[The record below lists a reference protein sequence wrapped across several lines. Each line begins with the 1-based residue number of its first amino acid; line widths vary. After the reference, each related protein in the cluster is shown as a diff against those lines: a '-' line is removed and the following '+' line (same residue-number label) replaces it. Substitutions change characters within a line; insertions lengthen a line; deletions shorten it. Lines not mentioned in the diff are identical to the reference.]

1 MAGTKVK
8 CGSGIEKEGTN
19 RHLVLIDVENLAG
32 TPSPT
37 PVELAWVEQQLHEA
51 IADLEA
57 AQHVVACSHRAART
71 VAFAFPR
78 ALRRWRSGVDGAD
91 LALLEEMSDMRV
103 MQRYGRVTLCSG
115 DGIFAEGLAALAEL
129 GVETTVVSRANSLS
143 RRLKLSAHHVVALT
157 DTGSAAATGE
167 FGEAS

>member
-8 CGSGIEKEGTN
+8 CGSGIEKEGAN

-37 PVELAWVEQQLHEA
+37 PVELAWVEQRLHEA
-51 IADLEA
+51 VTDLEG
-57 AQHVVACSHRAART
+57 AQCVVACSHRAART

-91 LALLEEMSDMRV
+91 LALLEEMSDLRV
-103 MQRYGRVTLCSG
+103 MQRYGRVTVCSG
-115 DGIFAEGLAALAEL
+115 DGIFAESLAALAEL

-143 RRLKLSAHHVVALT
+143 RRLKFSAHHVVALT
-157 DTGSAAATGE
+157 DNGPAAATGE